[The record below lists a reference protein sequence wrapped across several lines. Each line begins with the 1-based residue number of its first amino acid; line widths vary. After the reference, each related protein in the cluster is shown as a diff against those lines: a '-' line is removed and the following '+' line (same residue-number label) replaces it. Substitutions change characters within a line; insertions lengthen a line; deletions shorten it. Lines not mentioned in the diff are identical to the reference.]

1 VCPTPSPA
9 PVSMQQLVESLCEC
23 RLEFRL
29 VRWVE
34 GSEVEGSEVEGSAVE
49 GSEVRPT
56 QSSACLFSLSAC
68 LFSLSACLF
77 SLSACLF
84 SLIVLATSVTDE
96 CIQLLVRL
104 VERAAVR
111 VM

>member
-1 VCPTPSPA
+1 MCPTPSPA

-68 LFSLSACLF
+68 LFSL
-77 SLSACLF
+77 
-84 SLIVLATSVTDE
+84 IVLATSVTDE